1 MIKMNYDLFSTKYEV
16 RPLTENDLP
25 IMFEICKGNRRIF
38 GG

>member
-16 RPLTENDLP
+16 RPLTANDLP
-25 IMFEICKGNRRIF
+25 IMFEICKGHRRIF